1 MDEKEIRK
9 NARDYT
15 RDAVYCVN
23 DAFRWTFMS
32 GDYATASLLFSA
44 LDDLKIACENMGES
58 EKVWKRS
65 ATKEETVVA
74 LEEALSLTE
83 KALTMLKRS

>member
-1 MDEKEIRK
+1 MDEKEVRK

-23 DAFRWTFMS
+23 DAFRWAFMA
-32 GDYATASLLFSA
+32 GDMENASLLFSA

-58 EKVWKRS
+58 EKVWKRNE
-65 ATKEETVVA
+65 TEEETVA
-74 LEEALSLTE
+74 MLEEALMLTE
-83 KALTMLKRS
+83 KALVLLKRS